1 MSEGT
6 IKERLTRIETM
17 LENHLQH
24 HETRDKWMLSIMGTL
39 VAGMALMAIPGFV
52 RWLGTIF

>member
-6 IKERLTRIETM
+6 IKERLTRIETL
-17 LENHLQH
+17 LENHLEH
-24 HETRDKWMLSIMGTL
+24 HRRRDKWMLSIMGTL

>member
-24 HETRDKWMLSIMGTL
+24 HETRDKWMLRILGTM
-39 VAGMALMAIPGFV
+39 VGGMALMVLPGFV
-52 RWLGTIF
+52 RWLGGFL